1 MYYFVVLRGII
12 FLKRMVN
19 NLNKLRKLRQ
29 NKNLTLNQ
37 LSNQLSK
44 NGFNITSDA
53 LAKYERGNREPKLE
67 TWQKLA
73 NFFGVSVGYL
83 QGIEPNYLDISNNTK
98 WTILDVLNS
107 NYFDGLDV
115 DNPRSNEQ
123 FSILSNKVNK
133 LIEFMKLKK
142 YPIDFYPSK
151 MINDL
156 EFELIETVENYWKN
170 NFSFLFQDSRLIELA
185 NKHLE
190 VEQKYYE
197 TQIAEKKFDEY
208 CKKINF
214 LEKQMSTSIIDDINK
229 YLQENYASNVG
240 KKAFKLIEKKLNAE
254 YSDFVTNILTAKTS
268 NDIEKVFF
276 TYEDNLDSLSSD
288 IKKKKIFDNIKD
300 S

>member
-197 TQIAEKKFDEY
+197 TQIAEKKFYEY

>member
-229 YLQENYASNVG
+229 YLQENYASNAG

-276 TYEDNLDSLSSD
+276 TYEDNLDSLSRD

>member
-229 YLQENYASNVG
+229 YLQENYASNAG

-276 TYEDNLDSLSSD
+276 TYKDNLDSLSSD

>member
-229 YLQENYASNVG
+229 YLQENYASNDG

>member
-229 YLQENYASNVG
+229 YLQENYASNAG

>member
-1 MYYFVVLRGII
+1 M
-12 FLKRMVN
+12 
-19 NLNKLRKLRQ
+19 NKLRKLRQ